1 MIDFSNMRLLIL
13 SPHPD
18 DETLGCGGLISKIK
32 KAGGE
37 VYVMIITYG
46 DEAQYGGF
54 SEKNTRLMELENV
67 MGFLKVDDF
76 EVLLAGEEYHLML
89 DQIPEKVLLDKIEK
103 DARLNLN
110 KLKPNV
116 VALPASGSYNV
127 DHIATYQAGF
137 TALRPRPHNLKS
149 FCPLVITYD
158 DLCFWSHQK
167 LIGNLFV
174 DIGEEIED
182 KLHALSIYKSQMRE
196 DPHERSFENIRN
208 YHSVLGR
215 SQGVKYAEQFY
226 INRLFL

>member
-1 MIDFSNMRLLIL
+1 MMNFSDMRLLIL

-18 DETLGCGGLISKIK
+18 DETLGCGGLIRRIK

-54 SEKNTRLMELENV
+54 SEKSTRLTELENV
-67 MGFLKVDDF
+67 MSFLKVDDF
-76 EVLLAGEEYHLML
+76 EVLLAGEQYHLML
-89 DQIPEKVLLDKIEK
+89 DQVPEKVLLDKIEK

-110 KLKPNV
+110 QLKPNV
-116 VALPASGSYNV
+116 VALPAGDSYNV
-127 DHIATYQAGF
+127 DHSATYQAGF

-149 FCPLVITYD
+149 YCPLVITYD

-167 LIGNLFV
+167 LAGNLF
-174 DIGEEIED
+174 INIENEIDD
-182 KLHALSIYKSQMRE
+182 KLHALSLYKSQMRE
-196 DPHERSFENIRN
+196 DPHERSIENIRN

-215 SQGVKYAEQFY
+215 SQGVKYVEQY
-226 INRLFL
+226 VINRLFF